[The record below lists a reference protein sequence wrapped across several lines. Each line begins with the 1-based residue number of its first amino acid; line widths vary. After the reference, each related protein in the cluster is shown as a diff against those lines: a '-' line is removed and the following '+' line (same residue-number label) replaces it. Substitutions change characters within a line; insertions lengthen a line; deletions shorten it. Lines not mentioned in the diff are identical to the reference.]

1 MAIYVHNYKMIIVLY
16 CTAIT
21 VRTEAGGGGRERRV
35 FLDGSH
41 ATLLWFMVTGRMQT
55 ADGGGGVYRRFLD
68 GQNPRSAL

>member
-21 VRTEAGGGGRERRV
+21 VRTEAGGGGGATSI
-35 FLDGSH
+35 FGWSH

-55 ADGGGGVYRRFLD
+55 ADGGGGGIQAVLD